1 MSDDDQNHPD
11 GDDQEK
17 SAWSDSDVGYGR
29 PPKAT
34 QFKPGQSGN
43 PKGRPPGAKT
53 RRFGSGGFLL
63 HDALTAEI
71 VRQVPVRDLG
81 KSATMSQLQAIVRR
95 LAILAMQGDV
105 KAAELFLRY
114 TTQVQRHEQ
123 RLNERL
129 MDAMATYKVTAAAE
143 VKRREA
149 RGIMDMSDILPH
161 PDHVEVDM
169 TTGEVVIRGPMSPP
183 EAEAVALASEELP
196 KIKQALEE
204 MDRMQ
209 AGRLAP
215 ERRSLLIATRQELE
229 QQARSYADIL
239 GEPYP

>member
-1 MSDDDQNHPD
+1 M
-11 GDDQEK
+11 
-17 SAWSDSDVGYGR
+17 GYGR

-43 PKGRPPGAKT
+43 PKGRPPGSKT
-53 RRFGSGGFLL
+53 RRFGGGGFQL
-63 HDALTAEI
+63 HDALMAEI
-71 VRQVPVRDLG
+71 GRQVPVRDLG
-81 KSATMSQLQAIVRR
+81 QSATMSQLQAIVRR

-123 RLNERL
+123 RLNERF
-129 MDAMATYKVTAAAE
+129 MEAMANYKVKAQAE
-143 VKRREA
+143 VNRREA
-149 RGIMDMSDILPH
+149 RGITNLSDILPH
-161 PDHVEVDM
+161 PDHVDVDM
-169 TTGEVVIRGPMSPP
+169 ATGEVVIHGPMSPH

-196 KIKQALEE
+196 KIRQALED
-204 MDRMQ
+204 MDRLL

-215 ERRSLLIATRQELE
+215 ERRSLLIATRWELE